1 MKFRLTIA
9 VAVILTLAIAGCNSE
24 NADDGAG
31 DSGATIESYISAYNE
46 GDLDA
51 VMTHFTQESVIVGHP
66 TDFDPQADDIY
77 QIERL
82 HKEDLRYDQM
92 YVISNVVINGDT
104 VTWDSVWGDDGCVK
118 GQTAVVQD
126 GIILTWT
133 WGEFVDCS
141 EIA

>member
-1 MKFRLTIA
+1 MKFRPPIAIA
-9 VAVILTLAIAGCNSE
+9 VVLTMAFAGCSSE
-24 NADDGAG
+24 NADDGTA

-77 QIERL
+77 SIERL
-82 HKEDLRYDQM
+82 HKEDLRFDQI
-92 YVISNVVINGDT
+92 YVISNVVVNDDT
-104 VTWDSVWGDDGCVK
+104 VTWDSVWGEDGCVK
-118 GQTAVVQD
+118 GQSAVVKD
-126 GIILTWT
+126 GTILTWT

-141 EIA
+141 EIG